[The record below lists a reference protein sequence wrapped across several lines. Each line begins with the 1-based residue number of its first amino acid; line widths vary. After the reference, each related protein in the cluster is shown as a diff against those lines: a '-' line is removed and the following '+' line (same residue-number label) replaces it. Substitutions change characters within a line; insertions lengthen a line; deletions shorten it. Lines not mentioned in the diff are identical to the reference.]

1 MLDFPED
8 PGSPLSSAAYH
19 QGIGPGVVEHCSGFM
34 RVSNIPI
41 RDNRNGNTLLN
52 CPNAVVFRV
61 AVKQTGAG
69 SAVNRQGLNTT
80 VFGQLGNLYTVTML
94 WRPAGANLQ
103 RYRHIHRVNHRVE
116 DPFNQIRVLQQGGP
130 GKLPVHFFGRASH
143 IDVDDLRAAG
153 HVDTRG
159 GGHIIRIASGNLH
172 GADPWFIAM
181 HHTQTRL
188 IRPPHLRVGGEHL
201 GYSHPSTHCMTE
213 GSERAICN
221 TGHRGRNQA
230 ISKLVVSNAHRQRVT
245 ILCPQGRVYYAFL
258 RRDERPNFN
267 QLARY

>member
-1 MLDFPED
+1 
-8 PGSPLSSAAYH
+8 
-19 QGIGPGVVEHCSGFM
+19 M

-116 DPFNQIRVLQQGGP
+116 DPFYQIRVLQQGGP
-130 GKLPVHFFGRASH
+130 GKLPVHF
-143 IDVDDLRAAG
+143 LAG
-153 HVDTRG
+153 HPILMSMICAPLATLIRG

-172 GADPWFIAM
+172 GADPGSSLC
-181 HHTQTRL
+181 T
-188 IRPPHLRVGGEHL
+188 IR
-201 GYSHPSTHCMTE
+201 
-213 GSERAICN
+213 
-221 TGHRGRNQA
+221 
-230 ISKLVVSNAHRQRVT
+230 
-245 ILCPQGRVYYAFL
+245 
-258 RRDERPNFN
+258 RRDLSVRHTSGLEESISDTAIP
-267 QLARY
+267 APIA

>member
-1 MLDFPED
+1 MLTSNPESLALAIEAVQFPNVPNQQALHLAKRQRRQQLSSVQIMLDFPED

-19 QGIGPGVVEHCSGFM
+19 QGVGPGVVEHCSGFM

-80 VFGQLGNLYTVTML
+80 VFGQLGNLHSYDAL
-94 WRPAGANLQ
+94 APSRCESSALPAHPPRQPPRGGSVLP
-103 RYRHIHRVNHRVE
+103 
-116 DPFNQIRVLQQGGP
+116 DPGTATRRTRQASGSL
-130 GKLPVHFFGRASH
+130 FGRASH

-172 GADPWFIAM
+172 GADPGSSLC
-181 HHTQTRL
+181 T
-188 IRPPHLRVGGEHL
+188 IR
-201 GYSHPSTHCMTE
+201 
-213 GSERAICN
+213 
-221 TGHRGRNQA
+221 
-230 ISKLVVSNAHRQRVT
+230 
-245 ILCPQGRVYYAFL
+245 
-258 RRDERPNFN
+258 RRDLSVRHTSGLEESISDTAIP
-267 QLARY
+267 APIA